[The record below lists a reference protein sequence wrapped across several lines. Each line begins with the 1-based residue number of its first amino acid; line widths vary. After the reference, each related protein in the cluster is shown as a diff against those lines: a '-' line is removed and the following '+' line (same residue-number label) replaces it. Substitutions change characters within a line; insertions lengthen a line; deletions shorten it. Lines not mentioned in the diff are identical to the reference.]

1 MTDFSAIDY
10 KSPKNAFENLI
21 HYGILRESG
30 RYPWG
35 SGENPHQRNKTFLD
49 YVSKLEKDGLSP
61 TEIAKGFDISTT
73 QLRAAKSVAKR
84 KVKAEQLTQI
94 KNMQARG
101 MSNIAIGAKLGMG
114 ESQVRAL
121 LKPSAQAKTARM
133 DATINMLKDQVE
145 KHKYLDI
152 GTGVEQY
159 VGIPRNQLLNA
170 VAELE
175 EDGYKRQYV
184 KVRQLGT
191 GKDTTVLTLVKEDT
205 PYSEIYR
212 NSDQIGT
219 IAVYSGDKGAT
230 FNELQKPRNIDS
242 KRIEVRYGP
251 DGGAAMDGVIQVRR
265 GVEDLSLGDAKY
277 AQVRIAVDGSH
288 YLKGMA
294 MYTDDLPDGVDLR
307 FNTNKEDKGDKLKA
321 MKPQKSDDE
330 TNPFGTVIRQL
341 PYTDSNGKAQISAM
355 NIVNSEGTWGE
366 WSKSISTQML
376 SKQPKVLA
384 EQQLALS
391 LDSKQR
397 EFDEV
402 MQLTNPA
409 VKKRLLQGLADDL
422 DSSAVHLKAAALP
435 RQSTQVILPI
445 NSLKDN
451 EVFAPNYRD
460 GEKVVLVRYPHGGIF
475 EIPELTVNNRNREAR
490 SVIHQAK
497 DAIGINSNVASRL
510 SGADF
515 DGDTVLVIPNNNGSI
530 KTKPPLEGLKN
541 FDPQERYPYYDGMK
555 VMSARTKQIQMGSV
569 SNLIT
574 DMTIRKAQD
583 HELAAAVRHS
593 MVVIDAE
600 KHKLNWTQSAK
611 DNGISALRKK
621 YQGRDDKD
629 TPGASTLISRATSPV
644 DVENRRAARVGE
656 GGAIDPA
663 TGKLNWVPT
672 GESYVVPAHT
682 RVGRNGETVQV
693 PERTVVK
700 TFKSKQLAEVD
711 DARKLSSGQPIEEV
725 YATYSNKLK
734 VMANQARKEMLT
746 IHNEPVSAT
755 AKATYAPELEKFKAD
770 LNLVARNAPLERKA
784 QLVANAIVKA
794 KQDANPD
801 MDGDQLKK
809 VRNLAQRDARYRLGA
824 KKVDI
829 EISDRQWEAIQ
840 SGAVAPSI
848 LDRILDR
855 ADLDRVKELAT
866 PRDQQKG
873 MTPGM
878 VARARSMMA
887 NGYTQSEI
895 AAQLGISTTTLNAAL

>member
-1 MTDFSAIDY
+1 VTDFSAIDY
-10 KSPKNAFENLI
+10 KNPKNPFEELI

-35 SGENPHQRNKTFLD
+35 SGENPHQRNKGFLD
-49 YVSKLEKDGLSP
+49 YVSKLEKDGLTP
-61 TEIAKGFDISTT
+61 VEIAKGLDISTT
-73 QLRAAKSVAKR
+73 QLRAAKSVAKNQQ
-84 KVKAEQLTQI
+84 KAAQLTQI
-94 KNMQARG
+94 KEMRDKG
-101 MSNIAIGAKLGMG
+101 MSNIAIGARLGLP

-121 LKPSAQAKTARM
+121 LKPTAQAKTARLQNTV
-133 DATINMLKDQVE
+133 DMLKSQVD
-145 KHKYLDI
+145 KHDYLDI
-152 GTGVEQY
+152 GTGVEHY
-159 VGIPRNQLLNA
+159 VGISRGQLLNA
-170 VAELE
+170 VAQME
-175 EDGYKRQYV
+175 EEGYKRQYV
-184 KVRQLGT
+184 KVKQLGT
-191 GKDTTVLTLVKEDT
+191 GKDTTVMVLVKEDV

-212 NSDQIGT
+212 NSEKIGT
-219 IAVYSGDKGAT
+219 IAVYSGDKGKT
-230 FNELQKPRNIDS
+230 FNELQKPRNISSD
-242 KRIEVRYGP
+242 RIEVRYGP

-265 GVEDLSLGDAKY
+265 GVEDLQMGNAKY
-277 AQVRIAVDGSH
+277 AQVRIAVDGTH

-294 MYTDDLPDGVDLR
+294 MYADDLPDGVDIR

-341 PYTDSNGKAQISAM
+341 PYTDSKGNTQISAM
-355 NIVNSEGTWGE
+355 NIVNSEGVWGE

-376 SKQPKVLA
+376 SKQPKALA
-384 EQQLALS
+384 EQQLAIS
-391 LDSKQR
+391 LEAKQR

-402 MQLTNPA
+402 MQLTNPS

-515 DGDTVLVIPNNNGSI
+515 DGDTVLVIPNNNGAI
-530 KTKPPLEGLKN
+530 KTKPALEGLKN

-555 VMSARTKQIQMGSV
+555 VMSARTKQIQMGAV

-574 DMTIRKAQD
+574 DMTIRKAND
-583 HELAAAVRHS
+583 TELAAAVRHS

-621 YQGRDDKD
+621 YQERADKD
-629 TPGASTLISRATSPV
+629 SPGASTLISRATSPM
-644 DVENRRAARVGE
+644 DVENRRAARVSE
-656 GGAIDPA
+656 GGPIDPE

-682 RVGRNGETVQV
+682 RVTTTGKTVHI
-693 PERTVVK
+693 PEKTVVK
-700 TFKSKQLAEVD
+700 TFKAAQLAETS
-711 DARKLSSGQPIEEV
+711 DARTLSSGQPIEEV
-725 YATYSNKLK
+725 YATYSNRLK
-734 VMANQARKEMLT
+734 SMANEARKEMLT
-746 IHNEPVSAT
+746 IKPTPMSPT
-755 AKATYAPELEKFKAD
+755 AKRTYAAEVDKFNAD
-770 LNLVARNAPLERKA
+770 LRLAARNAPLERKA

-794 KQDANPD
+794 KQDSNPD

-809 VRNLAQRDARYRLGA
+809 VRNLAQREARYRLGA
-824 KKVDI
+824 QKVDI
-829 EISDRQWEAIQ
+829 PISDRQWSAIQ
-840 SGAVAPSI
+840 AGAVSPNI
-848 LDRILDR
+848 LNQILER
-855 ADLDRVKELAT
+855 TDLDRVKELAT
-866 PRDQQKG
+866 PRVKQG

-895 AAQLGISTTTLNAAL
+895 AAQLGISTSTLNAAL